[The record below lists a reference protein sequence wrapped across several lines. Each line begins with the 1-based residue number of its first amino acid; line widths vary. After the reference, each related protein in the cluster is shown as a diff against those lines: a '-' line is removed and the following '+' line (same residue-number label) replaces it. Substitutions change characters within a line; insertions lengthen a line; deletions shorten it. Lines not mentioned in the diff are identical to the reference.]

1 MRGTPMWFV
10 SKQRYDE
17 SLIERE
23 VLKDQLP
30 RSMATVRTAEAE
42 RDQARAL
49 VESTETKLAG
59 ALQDVA
65 NAEHEI
71 EKAEQQVSQIR
82 LERDALQANLDE
94 IRQIVSDSPAE
105 GNGRGAGSR
114 MMGAVLGNGAGRMSG
129 ESQAG

>member
-1 MRGTPMWFV
+1 MWFV
-10 SKQRYDE
+10 SKQRFEE
-17 SLIERE
+17 SLVERE
-23 VLKDQLP
+23 SLKNRLLQ
-30 RSMATVRTAEAE
+30 SMAAVRNAEAE
-42 RDQARAL
+42 RDQAKTL
-49 VESTETKLAG
+49 SGHIETKLAG

-71 EKAEQQVSQIR
+71 EKAEQQVAVMRQ
-82 LERDALQANLDE
+82 ERDALQAKLE
-94 IRQIVSDSPAE
+94 AIRQIVGDLPVE